1 MNMKTRS
8 IKLTAAVLTLTFMM
22 TACSSEEETVE
33 SNNETAVRVQT
44 ETVQRIRSGTTITY
58 SGSIESVSRVQIAT
72 KVMGEIESMPYDI
85 GEEFRKGQVILNI
98 NQDHIMARKN
108 QADAALQEAE
118 VGFAQ
123 AERDY
128 ERYKNLYENDSASLR
143 EWENAQNALKQ
154 MKSQVERARAA
165 VNEVDDLI
173 RYTRIKAP
181 FNGIVAARY
190 MEVGDL
196 SAPGRPILD
205 IEPAGDYKLQF
216 TVPESAVYSLS
227 IGDTVGYRVA
237 IAPELKSEA
246 VITKMN
252 QSGNRGDRQF
262 QVEAELLNADTATI
276 KSGMFADVL
285 IRKSG
290 DSGLFIPEQSVAE
303 RGQLKGVYV
312 VNSDN
317 TILLRWIRTGKT
329 DEGMIEVLSGLSE
342 GETVVASPDGSL
354 KDGITIAKI

>member
-1 MNMKTRS
+1 MNT
-8 IKLTAAVLTLTFMM
+8 KLTIAALALIMVMP
-22 TACSSEEETVE
+22 ACSSDKEEAQTTAEASVQVKTEMVKRIQSATTV
-33 SNNETAVRVQT
+33 
-44 ETVQRIRSGTTITY
+44 TY
-58 SGSIESVSRVQIAT
+58 SGSINSASRVQIAT
-72 KVMGEIESMPYDI
+72 KVMGEIESMPFDI
-85 GEEFRKGQVILNI
+85 GEEFRKGQTILNI
-98 NQDHIMARKN
+98 NQDQIMARKN

-118 VGFAQ
+118 VGLAQ

-154 MKSQVERARAA
+154 MKSQVERARAS
-165 VNEVDDLI
+165 VNEVNDLI

-205 IEPAGDYKLQF
+205 IEPKDDYKLVF
-216 TVPESAVYSLS
+216 TVPESAIYNLS

-237 IAPELKSEA
+237 VAPDMKSVA

-252 QSGNRGDRQF
+252 QAGNRGDRQF
-262 QVEAELLNADTATI
+262 QVEAELLNEEKGI
-276 KSGMFADVL
+276 LRSGMFADVL
-285 IRKSG
+285 IRKFG
-290 DSGLFIPEQSVAE
+290 DSGLFIPEESVVQ

-312 VNSDN
+312 VNNDN

-329 DEGMIEVLSGLSE
+329 DAGMVEVLSGLSE
-342 GETVVASPDGSL
+342 GETVVAKPDGSL
-354 KDGITIAKI
+354 RDGISIAKI